1 MRDQEDYNVTL
12 TITNTTT
19 IEYRTIGEY
28 AHAYKS
34 MHTIIV
40 YYTTLSLLIRYITEK
55 IN

>member
-28 AHAYKS
+28 AHAYKT

-40 YYTTLSLLIRYITEK
+40 YYTTIT
-55 IN
+55 IIIIVISTTQ